1 MKPRLHGWHLPVLHR
16 ASCLLTAFFLPFFFN
31 DRCCVSATRGT
42 RYVTFPAVSAA
53 AVEAATTGTGII
65 TGNSV
70 CDTNQQNS
78 AACCC
83 QARLP
88 FSVQVRLSVIGT
100 QLSGTFHD
108 QVNCINLIFFFFFCV
123 CCWQPAQKSL
133 FRPLL
138 TVWLHQRSKQN
149 CC

>member
-1 MKPRLHGWHLPVLHR
+1 MFNEAAAARLTSACFTPGVVL
-16 ASCLLTAFFLPFFFN
+16 ALCFFSSLSFFN

-108 QVNCINLIFFFFFCV
+108 QVNRMNLLFFC
-123 CCWQPAQKSL
+123 C
-133 FRPLL
+133 
-138 TVWLHQRSKQN
+138 
-149 CC
+149 